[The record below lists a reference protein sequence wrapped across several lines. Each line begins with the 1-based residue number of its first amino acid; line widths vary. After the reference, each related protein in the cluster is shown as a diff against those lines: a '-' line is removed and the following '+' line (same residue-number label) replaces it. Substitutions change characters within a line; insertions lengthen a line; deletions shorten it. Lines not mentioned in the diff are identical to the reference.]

1 MQSLYSFIIQ
11 PKNGRYAN
19 KVEVGDKKLIVN
31 TTMDDH
37 KFVNR
42 IGIVKSIPKIGET
55 SISVGDQVIVHHNVF
70 KIGRAS
76 CRERV

>member
-19 KVEVGDKKLIVN
+19 EVEVGNKKLIVN

-55 SISVGDQVIVHHNVF
+55 I
-70 KIGRAS
+70 
-76 CRERV
+76 